1 MKRIGKGHS
10 YKGQYTFSQWVNN
23 YLILKTINVIMTLL
37 VEVYTSRGQLWLVIL
52 GTKRVNNNEQWS
64 SLRL

>member
-1 MKRIGKGHS
+1 M
-10 YKGQYTFSQWVNN
+10 
-23 YLILKTINVIMTLL
+23 LIMTLL